1 VNLLAID
8 TSSNACSVALQI
20 ADECYEQFVVEPRA
34 HTKIL
39 LPMISTLFE
48 EAEIQINEL
57 DTIVLGN
64 GPGSFIGM
72 RIGASVAQGMCFG
85 AGIGVIPLSSLAA
98 IAAEVFAEHGAERV
112 AVAQD
117 ARMNEV
123 YFAEF
128 RKDAAGLP
136 ELLGDE
142 AIVPVGRLPI
152 SGDDVALA
160 GAAWTKYPQLLQD
173 NLENSSSLLPVTE
186 PRAKHLLG
194 LGAVCAE
201 NDGIIAPEHL
211 QPAYLRNVVAQA
223 PVARSKHEK

>member
-1 VNLLAID
+1 MNLLAID

-20 ADECYEQFVVEPRA
+20 ADECHEQFVVEPRA

-39 LPMISTLFE
+39 LPMISKLLHAA
-48 EAEIQINEL
+48 EARINEL
-57 DTIVLGN
+57 DAIVLGN

-85 AGIGVIPLSSLAA
+85 AGIGVIPVSSLAA
-98 IAAEVFAEHGAERV
+98 IAAEVFVEHGAGKV
-112 AVAQD
+112 VVVQD

-136 ELLGDE
+136 ELVGDE
-142 AIVPVGRLPI
+142 VIVPVGRLPI

-160 GAAWTKYPQLLQD
+160 GAAWEKYPQLLQD
-173 NLENSSSLLPVTE
+173 NPESSSSLLPVTE
-186 PRAKHLLG
+186 PRAKYLLG
-194 LGAVCAE
+194 LGAMCAK
-201 NDGIIAPEHL
+201 NDGTIAPEHL
-211 QPAYLRNVVAQA
+211 QPAYLRNVVAQP
-223 PVARSKHEK
+223 PVAGGKREK